1 MKDAPGTETFDF
13 VIVGGGTA
21 GCVLANRLSA
31 DPATRVL
38 LLEAGKRDNYHWV
51 HVPIG
56 YLYCIGNPRTDWMM
70 KTAPEAGLNGR
81 SLTYPRG
88 KVLGG
93 CSSVNGMIYMRGQA
107 ADYDRWRQMGNAGW
121 GWDDVLPYFKRVE
134 DHHAGGDD
142 LHGAGGEW
150 KVTRQRLTWDILH
163 AVQRG
168 AEEFGI
174 LPTDDFNGGTNEG
187 SGFFEVNQKGGW
199 RWNTA
204 KAFLTPVNNRPNL
217 KVVTEAHVA
226 GVTLEGQ
233 RATGVTYER
242 GGQETWVSARAEVIL
257 AAGAINSPKLLEL
270 SGIGQSDRLSS
281 LGIEPLH
288 DLPGVGE
295 NLQDHLQ
302 IRTVFGV
309 SGTRTLNELA
319 NSPWGKARM
328 ALEYAWRRSGPL
340 SMAPSQFGMF
350 TRSDP
355 AMETPDL
362 EYHVQPLSTDKLGD
376 PLHPYPAITVSVCNL
391 RPDSVGA
398 SHVTSRAQSKQP
410 DVALNY
416 LSAQRDRMVAVA
428 SVRQARKLMT
438 ARALAPY
445 SPKELLPGPGYDDEA
460 SLLEKVGDI
469 ATTIFHPVGT
479 CRMGSDPDAVVD
491 TTLKV
496 RGIEGLRV
504 VDASIMPKIVS
515 GNTAS
520 PVIMIA
526 EKAADMIL
534 AERRG

>member
-1 MKDAPGTETFDF
+1 MKDTPGTETFDF

-204 KAFLTPVNNRPNL
+204 KAFLTPVKNRPNL

-233 RATGVTYER
+233 RATGVTYEC
-242 GGQETWVSARAEVIL
+242 GGIDHRVSARAEVIL
-257 AAGAINSPKLLEL
+257 AAGAINSPKLLEM

-398 SHVTSRAQSKQP
+398 SHVTSRAQSQQP
-410 DVALNY
+410 DIALNY

>member
-1 MKDAPGTETFDF
+1 MKDAPGAETFDF

-204 KAFLTPVNNRPNL
+204 KAFLTPVKNRPNL
-217 KVVTEAHVA
+217 KVVTEAHA
-226 GVTLEGQ
+226 TGVTLEGQ

-410 DVALNY
+410 DIALNY

-445 SPKELLPGPGYDDEA
+445 SPEELLPGPGYDDEA

-496 RGIEGLRV
+496 RGIEDLRV

>member
-1 MKDAPGTETFDF
+1 MKDAPGAETFDF

-150 KVTRQRLTWDILH
+150 KVTRQRLTWDIIH

-204 KAFLTPVNNRPNL
+204 KAFLTPVKNRPNL

-242 GGQETWVSARAEVIL
+242 GGQEYRVSARAEVIL

-288 DLPGVGE
+288 DLQGVGE

-410 DVALNY
+410 DIALNY

-534 AERRG
+534 AERWG

>member
-1 MKDAPGTETFDF
+1 MKDAPGAETFDF

-204 KAFLTPVNNRPNL
+204 KAFLTPVKNRPNL
-217 KVVTEAHVA
+217 KVVTEAHVT

-233 RATGVTYER
+233 RATGVAYER

-410 DVALNY
+410 DIALNY

-445 SPKELLPGPGYDDEA
+445 SPEELLPGPGYDDEA

-491 TTLKV
+491 TRLKV
-496 RGIEGLRV
+496 RGIEDLRV